1 MKPIDKLSELDYTEV
16 FEDKDTSHFECG
28 MFCIFSD
35 NGHIW
40 HVGTLTGIEETA
52 NGKLYRNESNLQYK
66 HCRLIKQL
74 PCFCQKVIVGTEYI
88 DDYYSGMIVGEQ
100 EDSWLIM
107 THRGTFF
114 VPKSNVAFIDDIKF
128 GGEV

>member
-16 FEDKDTSHFECG
+16 FEDKDTNHFEWG

-66 HCRLIKQL
+66 HCRIIKPL
-74 PCFCQKVIVGTEYI
+74 TCYCQTVIVGNKYA
-88 DDYYSGMIVGEQ
+88 DDYYSGMIVGEH
-100 EDSWLIM
+100 EDRWLIM
-107 THRGTFF
+107 THRGTFC
-114 VPKSNVAFIDDIKF
+114 VPKSAVAFVDDIKF
-128 GGEV
+128 GGEA